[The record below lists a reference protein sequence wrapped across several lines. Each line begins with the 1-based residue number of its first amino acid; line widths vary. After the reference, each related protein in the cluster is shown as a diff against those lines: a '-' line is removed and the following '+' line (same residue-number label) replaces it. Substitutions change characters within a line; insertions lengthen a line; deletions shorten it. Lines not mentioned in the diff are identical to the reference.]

1 MHALHGVDGAL
12 GRVKSVYMFSRVA
25 KRQRGSKAQFHGR
38 QNFINALLIVP
49 LSRVEV
55 GCFHWL
61 VFSKIGGKDARLLT
75 LPRPPRHLGRERDLS
90 EILKHHSPSSR
101 VRSASLL

>member
-38 QNFINALLIVP
+38 QNFIKRPADRSVEP
-49 LSRVEV
+49 SRSRM
-55 GCFHWL
+55 
-61 VFSKIGGKDARLLT
+61 FSLARFQQD
-75 LPRPPRHLGRERDLS
+75 RRER
-90 EILKHHSPSSR
+90 
-101 VRSASLL
+101 RSVVNFT